1 MTSATWSIAW
11 LDALAGFSHPGRM
24 RRGREFAGRRSV
36 RNLEIQPGEITA
48 NVREGA
54 QTYQVRLQ
62 IPILDD
68 ATWLRVVARL
78 AAQALYSA
86 RLLGGELPP
95 EVMDVFAAEQAAL
108 LPEASELQA
117 TCSCPDWEAPCK
129 HTAGVYYALAE
140 RFDEDPFLLFLLR
153 GRSKEQVLDMLHQ
166 QRQAAIA
173 AEVAAEPLTGT
184 EAQPSIPPLSA
195 SLDAFWDIGPS
206 LDNVVFQLTPPSTP
220 LPQLKR
226 LGPSPFAQANL
237 LDYLTPLYDAVTD
250 QALAWAFAAPEQ
262 AL

>member
-1 MTSATWSIAW
+1 MTSASWSIAW

-24 RRGREFAGRRSV
+24 RRGREFADRRSV
-36 RNLEIQPGEITA
+36 RNLEIRPGEITA

-54 QTYQVRLQ
+54 QTYRVRLQ
-62 IPILDD
+62 IPVLD
-68 ATWLRVVARL
+68 AAAWARVVARL
-78 AAQALYSA
+78 ATQALYSA

-95 EVMDVFAAEQAAL
+95 EVMDVFGEEQAPL

-173 AEVAAEPLTGT
+173 REGASEQMASAEALVT
-184 EAQPSIPPLSA
+184 IPPLSA
-195 SLDAFWDIGPS
+195 CLDTFWDIGPS
-206 LDNVVFQLTPPSTP
+206 LDNVVFQFTPPSTP

-226 LGPSPFAQANL
+226 LGPSPFAEANL
-237 LDYLTPLYDAVTD
+237 IDYLTPIYDAVTD
-250 QALAWAFAAPEQ
+250 QALTWAFAAPEQ